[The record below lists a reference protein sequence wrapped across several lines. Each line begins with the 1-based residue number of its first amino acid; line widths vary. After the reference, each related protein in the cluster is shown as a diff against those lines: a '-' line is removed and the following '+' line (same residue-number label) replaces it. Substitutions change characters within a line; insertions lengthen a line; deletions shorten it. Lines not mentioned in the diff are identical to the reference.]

1 MTALA
6 TPRVRAPQ
14 PYDALFE
21 PTQIGSLRIKNRF
34 AMAAMGPLGF
44 ADSDGG
50 WNARGIEYY
59 VARARG
65 GVGLIHTG
73 VTFVENPAETV
84 PQPSCASSVLNP
96 GNFIRTSREMTE
108 RVHAYDARIMLQMS
122 AGFGRV
128 IMPHFLPAGDLPV
141 APSAIPHR
149 WTDAT
154 CRAMTVDEIRQT
166 VRNFGAGAANAQ
178 KAGFDGVQIHA
189 VHEGYLLDQFAI
201 ALFNNRTDAYGGELE
216 NRLRFA
222 REILEEIKSRC
233 GADFPVTLRFSPK
246 SMIKDWRTGAMPGEE
261 FTEAGRDMPEG
272 LEAARL
278 LTSWGYDALDLDVGS
293 YDSWYWSHPPMYQP
307 KGLYMP
313 YAKPVKDALP
323 DVPLILAGRMDD
335 PDRALRALQE
345 GFADVIS
352 LGRPLLADPDYVNKL
367 RAGHVEQ
374 IRPCISCQEGCMG
387 RIQEYAAINC
397 AVNPEAGREADRRV
411 TPVLRPKTV
420 LIVGGGMA
428 GLEAARIL
436 ALRGHQPVLHEASDR
451 LGGVVVAGGQP
462 SFKEDDLALI
472 RWYAGQLDEL
482 GVPVHLGSTVTE
494 QTIEDTGADHVIV
507 ATGSRPRTLDL
518 GDALPV
524 VEAVDALL
532 DPSALVGR
540 TVAIVGGG
548 LTGCELALHL
558 KELDPTTAVTVVE
571 AGEDVLSVSGPLC
584 HANHDMLHDLV
595 PYRGVEV
602 LTGALASATTPEGLA
617 VRVGGEERV
626 VPADVVVT
634 AIGYRPHADL
644 LDALRHSPVP
654 SHVLGDARTV
664 SNIMYAIWDAF
675 EVATAI

>member
-1 MTALA
+1 MAAVPVQLAPPALD
-6 TPRVRAPQ
+6 TSV
-14 PYDALFE
+14 LFE
-21 PTQIGSLRIKNRF
+21 PTSIGSLRLKNRF
-34 AMAAMGPLGF
+34 AMAPMGPLGF
-44 ADSDGG
+44 ADSEGG

-59 VARARG
+59 VARAAG

-73 VTFVENPAETV
+73 VTFVENPAEFV
-84 PQPSCASSVLNP
+84 PQPNCASSVLNP
-96 GNFIRTSREMTE
+96 GHFVRTSREMTE
-108 RVHAYDARIMLQMS
+108 RVHAYGAAIMLQMS

-128 IMPHFLPAGDLPV
+128 IMPNFLPAGQLPV

-149 WTDAT
+149 WTDLT
-154 CRAMTVDEIRQT
+154 CREMTVEEIHQT
-166 VRNFGAGAANAQ
+166 VRNFGAGAVNAQ
-178 KAGFDGVQIHA
+178 KAGFDGIQIHA

-201 ALFNNRTDAYGGELE
+201 SMFNHRTDSYGGPLE

-233 GADFPVTLRFSPK
+233 GADFPVTMRFSPK

-261 FTEAGRDMPEG
+261 FVEKGRDMPEG
-272 LEAARL
+272 IQAARL
-278 LTSWGYDALDLDVGS
+278 LTDWGFDALDLDVGS
-293 YDSWYWSHPPMYQP
+293 YDSWYWSHPPMYQA

-313 YAKPVKDALP
+313 FAKPVKDALP

-335 PDRALRALQE
+335 PDRAVRAVTE
-345 GFADVIS
+345 GFADLIS

-367 RAGHVEQ
+367 RAGHTEQ

-387 RIQEYAAINC
+387 RIQKFTAINC
-397 AVNPEAGREADRRV
+397 AVNPEAGREADRRL
-411 TPVLRPKTV
+411 TPALRPKTV
-420 LIVGGGMA
+420 LVVGGGMA
-428 GLEAARIL
+428 GLEAARVL
-436 ALRGHQPVLHEASDR
+436 ALRGHRPEVHEASDR

-472 RWYAGQLDEL
+472 SWYSRQLADL
-482 GVPVHLGSTVTE
+482 DVPVHLGSVVTE
-494 QTIEDTGADHVIV
+494 QTITDTGADHVLV
-507 ATGSRPRTLDL
+507 ATGSRARTLDL

-524 VEAVDALL
+524 VEAIDALM
-532 DPSALVGR
+532 DASALLGR
-540 TVAIVGGG
+540 RVAIVGGG

-558 KELDPTTAVTVVE
+558 KELDPTTQVTIVE
-571 AGEDVLSVSGPLC
+571 AGPDLLTVSGPIC

-595 PYRGVEV
+595 PFRGVEV
-602 LTGALASATTPEGLA
+602 VTDALASATTPDGLA
-617 VRVGGEERV
+617 VRVDGDSRV

-634 AIGYRPHADL
+634 AIGYRPHAEL
-644 LDALRHSPVP
+644 LDALRRSPVP

>member
-1 MTALA
+1 MTELAL
-6 TPRVRAPQ
+6 PQVRVPHAH
-14 PYDALFE
+14 DVLFE
-21 PTQIGSLRIKNRF
+21 PTSIGRLTLKNRF
-34 AMAAMGPLGF
+34 AMAPLGPLGF
-44 ADSDGG
+44 ADSEGG

-73 VTFVENPAETV
+73 VTFVENPAEWV
-84 PQPSCASSVLNP
+84 PQPNCASSVLNP
-96 GNFIRTSREMTE
+96 GHFIRSSREMTE
-108 RVHAYDARIMLQMS
+108 RVHAYDAAIMLQMS

-128 IMPHFLPAGDLPV
+128 IMPNFLPAGQPPV

-149 WTDAT
+149 WTDLT
-154 CRAMTVDEIRQT
+154 CREMTVEEIRKT
-166 VRNFGAGAANAQ
+166 VENFGRGAVNAQ

-201 ALFNNRTDAYGGELE
+201 AMFNRRTDSYGGSLE

-222 REILEEIKSRC
+222 KEILEEIKTRC
-233 GADFPVTLRFSPK
+233 GDDFPVTLRFSPK
-246 SMIKDWRTGAMPGEE
+246 SMIKDWRVGAMPGEE
-261 FTEAGRDMPEG
+261 FTERGRDMPEG

-278 LTSWGYDALDLDVGS
+278 LTDWGYDALDLDVGS
-293 YDSWYWSHPPMYQP
+293 YDSWYWSHPPMYQA

-335 PDRALRALQE
+335 PDRATRAVTE
-345 GFADVIS
+345 GFADIIS

-367 RAGHVEQ
+367 RAGRPEQ

-387 RIQEYAAINC
+387 RIQKFTAINC
-397 AVNPEAGREADRRV
+397 AVNPEAGREADDRIR
-411 TPVLRPKTV
+411 PVLRPKKV

-428 GLEAARIL
+428 GMEAARVL
-436 ALRGHQPVLHEASDR
+436 ALRGHRPEIHESSDR

-472 RWYAGQLDEL
+472 RWYEGRLAEL
-482 GVPVHLGSTVTE
+482 GVPVHLGSSVTE
-494 QTIEDTGADHVIV
+494 QTITDTAADHVLV
-507 ATGSRPRTLDL
+507 ATGSRPRPLDL
-518 GDALPV
+518 GDAVPV
-524 VEAVDALL
+524 IEAIDALM
-532 DPSALVGR
+532 DPEDLLGR
-540 TVAIVGGG
+540 TVAVVGGG

-558 KELDPTTAVTVVE
+558 KELEPSTRVTIVE
-571 AGEDVLSVSGPLC
+571 AGADLLAVSGPIC

-595 PYRGVEV
+595 PFRGIEV
-602 LTGALASATTPEGLA
+602 VTDAQARRTTPDGLVVTVDGA
-617 VRVGGEERV
+617 ERTV
-626 VPADVVVT
+626 AADVVVT
-634 AIGYRPHADL
+634 AIGYRPNADL
-644 LDALRHSPVP
+644 REALRRSPVP
-654 SHVLGDARTV
+654 SHLLGDARSV